1 LMLDV
6 PTTDGLR
13 ATASAVRRRAG
24 ACLLGICIFRLPVTG
39 DSTMTFDEAARR
51 RDFTIN
57 AIGWDPLT
65 DEYLDPFRG
74 RDDLQQRILRVVDP
88 KTFPDDSLRVLRAL
102 QFSARFD
109 LRIDPDTARLCS
121 SIALDDL
128 WGERDAAR
136 TVARLNEAPT
146 SQAKF
151 ALLER
156 TLLDVAFRPLARH
169 PAATF
174 ALAALKRDSSV
185 RSSADVARELQ
196 MSQRRFIQ
204 IFRDEIGLTPK
215 LYARIERLQAVL
227 RRIELLDDVDWAD
240 VASSCGYFDQSHFI
254 HDFREFTGLRP
265 SDYLGLR
272 IAGQRNHVR
281 VPD

>member
-1 LMLDV
+1 MPQRVAVSEPEPQPYFAYYTPRGLLSEFVALFWHWRGHTAPRSTERLM
-6 PTTDGLR
+6 PM
-13 ATASAVRRRAG
+13 ATMELVVRLGGGKRGGGVAG
-24 ACLLGICIFRLPVTG
+24 PHSEVFFLERTA
-39 DSTMTFDEAARR
+39 
-51 RDFTIN
+51 
-57 AIGWDPLT
+57 T
-65 DEYLDPFRG
+65 DELVGVHFKPGGALPFLGLPAGDLHNRSVALDELWDG
-74 RDDLQQRILRVVDP
+74 RDAERI
-88 KTFPDDSLRVLRAL
+88 
-102 QFSARFD
+102 
-109 LRIDPDTARLCS
+109 
-121 SIALDDL
+121 
-128 WGERDAAR
+128 
-136 TVARLNEAPT
+136 VARLYEAPT

-156 TLLDVAFRPLARH
+156 TLLEIAFRPLARN

-174 ALAALKRDSSV
+174 ALVELKRDSSV
-185 RSSADVARELQ
+185 RSSADVARELR

-204 IFRDEIGLTPK
+204 IFRNEIGLTPK

-265 SDYLGLR
+265 SEYLGLR

>member
-1 LMLDV
+1 M
-6 PTTDGLR
+6 P
-13 ATASAVRRRAG
+13 
-24 ACLLGICIFRLPVTG
+24 
-39 DSTMTFDEAARR
+39 
-51 RDFTIN
+51 
-57 AIGWDPLT
+57 
-65 DEYLDPFRG
+65 
-74 RDDLQQRILRVVDP
+74 QRIAESEVEPQPFFAYYAPRGPLSEFVALFWHWRGHTAPRSTERLLPMATMELVVRLGGGKPGGGVSGPHSEVFFLERTANDELVGIHFKP
-88 KTFPDDSLRVLRAL
+88 GGAKPFLGLPAGDLHNRAV
-102 QFSARFD
+102 
-109 LRIDPDTARLCS
+109 T
-121 SIALDDL
+121 LDDL
-128 WGERDAAR
+128 WGVRDAAR
-136 TVARLNEAPT
+136 IVARLHEAPT
-146 SQAKF
+146 SRAKF

-156 TLLDVAFRPLARH
+156 TLLAVAFRPLARS

-174 ALAALKRDSSV
+174 ALAELKRDCSV

-215 LYARIERLQAVL
+215 LYTRIERLQGVL
-227 RRIELLDDVDWAD
+227 RRVELIDDVDWAD